1 MEEFRNGLGEAWASV
16 ATFLPNLLGFILI
29 LVIGLILA
37 KAVAKAIS
45 KVLERVGF
53 DRAVERGGVKRA
65 LDRSD
70 YDASDILAKV
80 VYYIAALFVLQ
91 LAFGVFGPNPISELI
106 TGVIAYLPNIFVA
119 IVIVVVASA
128 IAAAVREMVDA
139 ALGSLSYGHTL
150 AGVAAGAILVL
161 GGFAALNQLN
171 IAPEIV
177 NGLFYAILAI
187 VVGASVVAFGGGGIP
202 VARRYVER
210 WAEKADEKQDEISSA
225 SEGAEDRVEAR
236 ARQRK
241 AQAEAEMRQP
251 ETDATHEL
259 DLREADTATRRL

>member
-1 MEEFRNGLGEAWASV
+1 VEEFRNGLGEAWASV
-16 ATFLPNLLGFILI
+16 ATFLPNLVGFILI
-29 LVIGLILA
+29 LVIGLIVA

-45 KVLERVGF
+45 AILERVGF

-119 IVIVVVASA
+119 IVIVVVGSA
-128 IAAAVREMVDA
+128 IAAAVREMIDA
-139 ALGSLSYGHTL
+139 ALGGLSYGNTL

-161 GGFAALNQLN
+161 AGFAALNQLN

-210 WAEKADEKQDEISSA
+210 WAEKADREQEKMSEA
-225 SEGAEDRVEAR
+225 SEGAQDRIEAR
-236 ARQRK
+236 ARQRR
-241 AQAEAEMRQP
+241 AQAEAELREP
-251 ETDATHEL
+251 EADATHEL
-259 DLREADTATRRL
+259 DLREAETARRRL